1 MYKGDVDES
10 LDEVDVG
17 EDNRDDEVNDDD
29 ELVAE
34 FTFVFAVFGWT
45 YFTRCGWCWLDLICF
60 LAEDKPNELLSE

>member
-17 EDNRDDEVNDDD
+17 EDSRDDEVNDED

-34 FTFVFAVFGWT
+34 FTFVFAVFG
-45 YFTRCGWCWLDLICF
+45 
-60 LAEDKPNELLSE
+60 